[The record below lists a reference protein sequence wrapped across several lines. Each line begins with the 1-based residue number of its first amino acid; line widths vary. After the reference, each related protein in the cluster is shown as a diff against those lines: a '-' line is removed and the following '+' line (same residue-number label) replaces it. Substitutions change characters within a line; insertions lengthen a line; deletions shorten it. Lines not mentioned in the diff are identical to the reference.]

1 MSNKSNEPDIP
12 PLSAKILFSYSFLAV
27 PAAAVGLPLG
37 VYLPAFYADDLGMG
51 LASVGFIFTIAK
63 LWDVITDPIMGS
75 LIDRF
80 PSKWGRYKHWIV
92 IATPILLCATYF
104 VFMPTTGKH
113 SPSYLLAWL
122 IVLYV
127 GYTILVIAHNAW
139 GTDLAASYHERSR
152 LFGWR
157 EIVTIFGVV
166 TVLALPAFIEYNGG
180 DTFSKIAS
188 MGWFVIILLP
198 IASAMILRAVPERKQ
213 HQPSQISFKS
223 IGQTIKNNKPL
234 RLLLIADFTASLAFG
249 AVASTYIFIA
259 TWIFDMADK
268 ASLMLL
274 LYFLSGLLAIPLWIR
289 ISYRIG
295 KHRTLI
301 AAMIYAGI
309 ALLGFA
315 VAAAIGT
322 PFALGVATMLFG
334 ASFGVP
340 PMVVRAMMA
349 DISDYDQLQTGT
361 QRSGLLF
368 AFMTTTTKI
377 GGALSVSVIYAI
389 LSLIGF
395 DPAAEINSDSA
406 KNGLMAAYIVVP
418 SILFI
423 IATIALRNYPLD
435 EKAHA
440 EIRKALDNK

>member
-1 MSNKSNEPDIP
+1 MNNENDTGEIQR
-12 PLSAKILFSYSFLAV
+12 LSPKVLISYSLLAV
-27 PAAAVGLPLG
+27 PAAAIGLPLG
-37 VYLPAFYADDLGMG
+37 VYLPAFYADELGMG

-63 LWDVITDPIMGS
+63 LWDVVTDPIMGI

-92 IATPILLCATYF
+92 LAAPILLCSTFF
-104 VFMPTTGKH
+104 VFMPTEGKH
-113 SPSYLLAWL
+113 SPSYLFLWL
-122 IVLYV
+122 VVLYV
-127 GYTILVIAHNAW
+127 GYTILTIAHNAW

-157 EIVTIFGVV
+157 EIVTIIGVV
-166 TVLALPAFIEYNGG
+166 SVLALPALIEFEGG
-180 DTFSKIAS
+180 DTFAKIAS

-198 IASAMILRAVPERKQ
+198 IASVIILKVVPERKQ

-223 IGQTIKNNKPL
+223 IGQTLKNNKPL

-259 TWIFDMADK
+259 KWIFELEDK

-289 ISYRIG
+289 VSYRLG
-295 KHRTLI
+295 KHKTLI
-301 AAMIYAGI
+301 AAMIYAGV
-309 ALLGFA
+309 ALLGFV
-315 VAAAIGT
+315 VAASIGT
-322 PFALGVATMLFG
+322 ALALAITTVIFG

-349 DISDYDQLQTGT
+349 DITDYDELQTGT

-395 DPAAEINSDSA
+395 DPAAETNSEVA
-406 KNGLMAAYIVVP
+406 KNGLLAAYIIVP

-423 IATIALRNYPLD
+423 VATLALRNYPLD

-440 EIRKALDNK
+440 EIRAALSK